1 MAHFQLLLHLS
12 CDRGAMAGSISSG
25 VRHLL
30 AARFPRLHLF
40 LGSVVS
46 GVVFYLI
53 HIKLF
58 SSVNK

>member
-12 CDRGAMAGSISSG
+12 CDRGPMAGSVSSG
-25 VRHLL
+25 VGHLL
-30 AARFPRLHLF
+30 AACFPRHHLF

-53 HIKLF
+53 HIYLF